1 MAEAQEKPREIPYVA
16 AIADGLRAV
25 MREQPDAFI
34 AGEDVAEAG
43 GVYGYFQGLLK
54 EFGPDRVVD
63 TPISEEGIVGL
74 GVGAAATGCR
84 PIIDVMFMD
93 FMGECMDEI
102 TNQLAKM
109 RYMFGGR
116 ATLPVTV
123 LSMAGA
129 GANLAA
135 QHSQSLEAWI
145 CHVPGLKVTMAST
158 PYDAKGLII
167 GAARDDN
174 PVFVILNKMSLAMMG
189 HVPEE
194 PYAIPLGEANI
205 VREGTN
211 YTIIAFGR
219 MVHEA
224 LAAAEELTK
233 LGIDAEVIDP
243 RTLQPFDTDTA
254 VASMK
259 KTHRASR
266 ARGGAFRRLRRR
278 NRRATA
284 GTGLRLSRCAH
295 RPGGCAVLAG
305 TLQPRAGIALRSQ
318 RRPHRGGGEETAR
331 PVVAPEFRSRHAHGR
346 PTRGSAWHGR
356 QSGVRK
362 GRAPPR
368 RPARC
373 STTRKNGP
381 MGRVPPAPLRRR
393 PGIAYLAIPQYRCR
407 RARGPGQPQDP
418 RRHGRP
424 PPG

>member
-16 AIADGLRAV
+16 AITDGIRCAL
-25 MREQPDAFI
+25 REQPDAFV

-43 GVYGYFQGLLK
+43 GVYGYFQGLLG
-54 EFGPDRVVD
+54 EFGPERVID

-135 QHSQSLEAWI
+135 QHSQSLEAWL

-167 GAARDDN
+167 SAARDDN
-174 PVFVILNKMSLAMMG
+174 PVFVILNKMSLGMMG

-194 PYAIPLGEANI
+194 PYAIPIGAANI
-205 VREGTN
+205 VREGSN
-211 YTIIAFGR
+211 YTIIATGR

-224 LAAAEELTK
+224 LAAAEQLAS

-243 RTLQPFDTDTA
+243 RTLQPFDTGTA
-254 VASMK
+254 VASLK
-259 KTHRASR
+259 KTHRALIVHEAVR
-266 ARGGAFRRLRRR
+266 FGGL
-278 NRRATA
+278 
-284 GTGLRLSRCAH
+284 
-295 RPGGCAVLAG
+295 
-305 TLQPRAGIALRSQ
+305 
-318 RRPHRGGGEETAR
+318 GGEIAAQLQELAFDYLDAPIAR
-331 PVVAPEFRSRHAHGR
+331 VGAPFSPVPFSPALEAGYVPDAQRIVAEAKSQLG
-346 PTRGSAWHGR
+346 
-356 QSGVRK
+356 
-362 GRAPPR
+362 
-368 RPARC
+368 
-373 STTRKNGP
+373 
-381 MGRVPPAPLRRR
+381 L
-393 PGIAYLAIPQYRCR
+393 
-407 RARGPGQPQDP
+407 
-418 RRHGRP
+418 
-424 PPG
+424 

>member
-74 GVGAAATGCR
+74 GVGAAVTGCR

-145 CHVPGLKVTMAST
+145 CHIPGLKVTMAST

-174 PVFVILNKMSLAMMG
+174 PVFVILNKMSLGMMG

-194 PYAIPLGEANI
+194 SYAIPLGEANI

-224 LAAAEELTK
+224 LTAAEELTK

-259 KTHRASR
+259 KTHRAMIVHEAVR
-266 ARGGAFRRLRRR
+266 FGGFGAEIAAQLQELAFDYLDAPIARVGAPFSPVPFSPALEPHYVPNAERIVAEAKKQL
-278 NRRATA
+278 
-284 GTGLRLSRCAH
+284 GL
-295 RPGGCAVLAG
+295 
-305 TLQPRAGIALRSQ
+305 
-318 RRPHRGGGEETAR
+318 
-331 PVVAPEFRSRHAHGR
+331 
-346 PTRGSAWHGR
+346 
-356 QSGVRK
+356 
-362 GRAPPR
+362 
-368 RPARC
+368 
-373 STTRKNGP
+373 
-381 MGRVPPAPLRRR
+381 
-393 PGIAYLAIPQYRCR
+393 
-407 RARGPGQPQDP
+407 
-418 RRHGRP
+418 
-424 PPG
+424 